1 MRTTAERSVTH
12 TATISTNKET
22 ETGSQELDFNAR
34 LKKPTFD
41 IEPDLGPAAVGS
53 LFF

>member
-34 LKKPTFD
+34 LKKRT
-41 IEPDLGPAAVGS
+41 LLAARTQ
-53 LFF
+53 LNKKKN